1 METTGKR
8 LKEARLKKGFKQQEV
23 ANKLDLD
30 VSAISKYESGERR
43 LSFGTVSK
51 FSKLY
56 GLSVEYF
63 LFGQEEPEI
72 RASFRVREKKSDND
86 LEVGK
91 WVDNFI
97 RDLYQVMNM

>member
-8 LKEARLKKGFKQQEV
+8 LKEARLKKGLKQKEV

-30 VSAISKYESGERR
+30 VSTILKYESGERK

-51 FSKLY
+51 LAKLY

-72 RASFRVREKKSDND
+72 GASFRVRENKSDND
-86 LEVGK
+86 LEVEE